1 MPERIGIVMF
11 SLDSGKETSTDDGT
25 AHQVSDVSDL
35 LRLLRAQEQLL
46 DGAMTEKDLNSYE
59 IRAQQISE
67 LLKRH
72 NNG

>member
-1 MPERIGIVMF
+1 MPDRIGIVMF

-25 AHQVSDVSDL
+25 THEVSDVSDL

-46 DGAMTEKDLNSYE
+46 DRAMTEKDLNSYE

-72 NNG
+72 DNG

>member
-1 MPERIGIVMF
+1 MPDRIGIVMF
-11 SLDSGKETSTDDGT
+11 SLDSGQEASTEDETI
-25 AHQVSDVSDL
+25 HQVSDVSDL